1 MEVVELARLSA
12 PLLTLL
18 SLVLSVLFTLT
29 LVIKS
34 FVSPAEVMVN
44 RGDEAFGDEEGN
56 EVLVSSVVDAAKGGI
71 TSKGHHSIE

>member
-34 FVSPAEVMVN
+34 FVSPAEVSADVMVT

-56 EVLVSSVVDAAKGGI
+56 EVLVSSVADAAKGGNH
-71 TSKGHHSIE
+71 K